1 MLPLALKQFPIA
13 AMYMTLDAMAVAIVV
28 QEWRSTRRVGGYTL
42 MGVAWLVAQ
51 QALHYPVTH
60 AQWFADFV
68 HAMSGMVHYR

>member
-1 MLPLALKQFPIA
+1 
-13 AMYMTLDAMAVAIVV
+13 
-28 QEWRSTRRVGGYTL
+28 